1 MAQRPTWGGTPR
13 GGKSSMNA
21 VRPARICIYK
31 VRNTPGAQ
39 RIVLQDECYS
49 DDEPIQGS
57 TPALRHPWLRLSH
70 SPCSTR

>member
-13 GGKSSMNA
+13 GGKSSMSA
-21 VRPARICIYK
+21 VRHVHICLH
-31 VRNTPGAQ
+31 GALNNLGVQ
-39 RIVLQDECYS
+39 RVVLQDECYS
-49 DDEPIQGS
+49 VDEPIQGS

>member
-21 VRPARICIYK
+21 VRPAHICIYK

-49 DDEPIQGS
+49 VDEPIQGS